1 MLRAVLLALA
11 LALLVAAPADAYRLG
26 GKKWPVRTITY
37 HASAPQYADA
47 ITAAVAAWNASGV
60 RVRFKAVSRRS
71 KARVKIVY
79 GRVRSGPSGDA
90 HLGYYRKSRVRLNR
104 FDPAGKDPGWLA
116 NQMQIVVA
124 HELGHVL
131 GLRHVTKPCS
141 VMNYGR
147 TEDCPKPP
155 APWQLRCRLLE
166 PDDVRGAIKR
176 YGGRAKGY
184 AGRVLR
190 LRAAAGAAR
199 GAHRGLRR
207 GTRSIALSWTN
218 AGEPV
223 RVRGAVGGEQGR
235 VRRRPDGAG
244 AVTQPGPGTGVIPP
258 PALRPGTTASRC
270 GARTG
275 STASRAPRWRGS
287 RYLRVR
293 EIRHRDDA
301 RLTDC
306 Q

>member
-37 HASAPQYADA
+37 HASTPQYADA

-60 RVRFKAVSRRS
+60 RARFKAVSRRS
-71 KARVKIVY
+71 KARVKIVS

-104 FDPAGKDPGWLA
+104 FDPAGKDPGWLV

-131 GLRHVTKPCS
+131 GLRHVTKSCS

-184 AGRVLR
+184 AAEFCDFAPPPVPPAGLT
-190 LRAAAGAAR
+190 AAYDAAS
-199 GAHRGLRR
+199 
-207 GTRSIALSWTN
+207 RSIALSWTN
-218 AGEPV
+218 AVNPYV
-223 RVRGAVGGEQGR
+223 FAVQW
-235 VRRRPDGAG
+235 VVSKDVCATAPTGAG
-244 AVTQPGPGTGVIPP
+244 AVTQPGPGTGVNPAAGAAPGNYCVAMWSQDRFDRLAGPTVAWVAIP
-258 PALRPGTTASRC
+258 S
-270 GARTG
+270 
-275 STASRAPRWRGS
+275 SS
-287 RYLRVR
+287 
-293 EIRHRDDA
+293 
-301 RLTDC
+301 
-306 Q
+306 

>member
-1 MLRAVLLALA
+1 MLRAAGLALA

-71 KARVKIVY
+71 KARVKIVS

-184 AGRVLR
+184 AAEFCDFAPPPVPPAGLT
-190 LRAAAGAAR
+190 AAYDAA
-199 GAHRGLRR
+199 
-207 GTRSIALSWTN
+207 TRSIALSWTN
-218 AGEPV
+218 AVNPYV
-223 RVRGAVGGEQGR
+223 FAVQW
-235 VRRRPDGAG
+235 VVSKDVCAAAPTGAG
-244 AVTQPGPGTGVIPP
+244 AVTQPGPGTGVNPAAGAAPGNYCVAMWSQDRFDRLAGPTVAWVAIP
-258 PALRPGTTASRC
+258 S
-270 GARTG
+270 
-275 STASRAPRWRGS
+275 SS
-287 RYLRVR
+287 
-293 EIRHRDDA
+293 
-301 RLTDC
+301 
-306 Q
+306 